1 MIRNDIRIGDF
12 INKGESLTS
21 YKFIVDLYKYGI
33 DFNEDVKKQYSMIRK
48 YKIIN
53 EIVYDTDIYIIEKDL
68 INDDR
73 IAYPVTNLAFIGFGS
88 KATSFNE
95 NLTDD
100 TYKVGGEEVYDI
112 LYRDKEMPK
121 KFDIADVPC
130 DKLRIYHPHNKV
142 SLTSIIYVDT
152 QVQDVHFHLLCRPY
166 NTYKTNAEDDFED
179 SHIRYSEYIDCYI
192 PNIEWLLSGD
202 AYYQEH
208 ISMIDTSGYTILDA
222 SYLSTNE
229 VHIDDEYVGDDI
241 PVTTEGYTYSVSNQT
256 LSQIQNNSYDGQT
269 PQYYNTSEL
278 SFFVTEDVGRR
289 DYDPD
294 EYAYLICSPN
304 NNLADECYAALK
316 IFSLPF
322 RIDTLVD
329 EDNNEMFIKR
339 YLPESL
345 DTVTNDYITW
355 PLRVTIS
362 PYTYVDDT
370 TYLYINDS
378 NLSMNS
384 DTMQSTSCMSL
395 KAKTGFD
402 DNGNHAVLA
411 IFDFPYKSEFNN
423 FREAYEYFYKVNL
436 SEYNGIV
443 EYDEDEDDEDD
454 YVEEKQCGF
463 VLRIY
468 SDVKMTQKI
477 AQYIYEIDNPEL
489 QLDDFAFQTAGM
501 FERWEQLPSTLVL
514 QCSFVDKWLGNIIYS
529 NPITIT
535 EENFKYFINN
545 TNKPV
550 VDWDEEQ
557 HISENIYELENEM
570 KKSDITFVDKI
581 TCTIR
586 REAKDTNIS
595 NMHNNTKVLYK
606 PIFYRTQDLQ
616 TITLQKY
623 LTQNIGI
630 NLGEYMTKVESFNL
644 LINNVQ
650 IKEFARNDIYVI
662 FKVNANDIPANS
674 GTYHITNQD
683 DEYISSGNFIIQN

>member
-21 YKFIVDLYKYGI
+21 YKFIADLYKYSI

-112 LYRDKEMPK
+112 LYRDKEIPK
-121 KFDIADVPC
+121 KFGIADVPC

-166 NTYKTNAEDDFED
+166 STYKTNAEDDFED

-229 VHIDDEYVGDDI
+229 VHIDNEYVGDDI

-269 PQYYNTSEL
+269 SQYYNTSEL

-294 EYAYLICSPN
+294 EYAYLVCSPN

-362 PYTYVDDT
+362 PYTYLDDT

-384 DTMQSTSCMSL
+384 DTMQSISCMSL

-411 IFDFPYKSEFNN
+411 IFDFPYKSKFNN

-535 EENFKYFINN
+535 EESFKYFINN

-550 VDWDEEQ
+550 VDWDEDQ

-586 REAKDTNIS
+586 REVKDTNIS

-683 DEYISSGNFIIQN
+683 DEYISSGSFNIN